1 MPRMSISIDGVVIRE
16 VTLAKDRTTL
26 GRRAYNDIVVDNL
39 AVSGEHAVLTLRGG
53 DVQIED
59 LNSTNGTYVNA
70 VAVQKRTLK
79 DNDVIE
85 VGGCRIHYRARSV
98 RASGRHAGP
107 VVVGT
112 ESSAPIPL
120 SAAPTESGALV
131 ELGVPVLRV
140 LAGENAGHDLPLQK
154 VVTTVGKP
162 GVAVAVVT
170 RRRQGYVAASVMG
183 AVLLNGEPLGVEAVA
198 LHERDLLELGTL
210 RLQFARV

>member
-1 MPRMSISIDGVVIRE
+1 MSISIDGVVIRE

-70 VAVQKRTLK
+70 RAVRKQALK

-85 VGGCRIHYRARSV
+85 LGGCRIHFRSHGGLAIGSGSARS
-98 RASGRHAGP
+98 SIHGELSNIMP
-107 VVVGT
+107 F
-112 ESSAPIPL
+112 SSAP
-120 SAAPTESGALV
+120 TETGALAD
-131 ELGVPVLRV
+131 LSVPVLRV
-140 LAGENAGHDLPLQK
+140 LSGPNEGQDVLLQK

-170 RRRQGYVAASVMG
+170 HRRQGYVAASIMG
-183 AVLLNGEPLGVEAVA
+183 DVTLNGAALGVEAVP
-198 LHERDLLELGTL
+198 LQERDVLELGTT
-210 RLQFARV
+210 RMQFVRV

>member
-1 MPRMSISIDGVVIRE
+1 MSISIDGVVIRE

-98 RASGRHAGP
+98 APAPGVP
-107 VVVGT
+107 VQVIVGNEQPST
-112 ESSAPIPL
+112 PIPL

-162 GVAVAVVT
+162 GVAVAVIT

-183 AVLLNGEPLGVEAVA
+183 AVLLNGQPLGVEAVA

-210 RLQFARV
+210 RLQFQRV

>member
-1 MPRMSISIDGVVIRE
+1 MSISIDGVVIRE
-16 VTLAKDRTTL
+16 VTLANDRTTL

-98 RASGRHAGP
+98 APAAGTP
-107 VVVGT
+107 VQVVVGT